1 MELFSKLFLFFYLIH
16 KKKQTLLPAVY
27 FDLNVLQY
35 KIGSHPLG
43 LIHKLVTGPLFE
55 IF

>member
-16 KKKQTLLPAVY
+16 KKKKLLPAVY

-35 KIGSHPLG
+35 KIDSHPLG